1 MKVEVFIKH
10 PTTNRWEV
18 IDLFDDESINLSF
31 KLKDLNDI
39 SKVFSTF
46 SQDFVVPASSNN
58 NRVFN
63 YYFNTS
69 LQRIR
74 ERGLDAK
81 IFVNDALFRTG
92 QIFVKQGKIEN
103 YKLTNYSIEFKTVI
117 AAIKDKIGDDKIGDV
132 IGDILNDEYS
142 MDWSSQSVYDK
153 IVTLDGEPNKDLLVP
168 LVSINRVWS
177 YNDGTS
183 SDIKVPANG
192 INKNELRPAIK
203 LSVILDL
210 LFNHYGLDVD
220 FPIKSTNTFSK
231 LYMWLNGKS
240 GDDSDYNLSK
250 TTLFFNQP
258 FNPYLSSN
266 RYFFSVDTTPEGY
279 LKVTDTGASFNANRT
294 FVFVP
299 ELLNIKNPE
308 TNATYDKKAK
318 LILTEIETGLSQK
331 IDGVIWGTTMQFKF
345 NIAQKTAGT
354 VRTYKLDVEFEDSL
368 TYSKIYCTTS
378 ATLSITEGLSQNALL
393 STNNPGAT
401 PTVKFNMKFVLGEWK
416 VIDLLSSIFKT
427 FNIRVVEDYDNFSMR
442 WLTPNEFY
450 SEFGIKDIN
459 QYTDVSEYT
468 IVPSTQYKQIQ
479 FKHND
484 EGYFR
489 NKEYKALVNKDYGSE
504 AFKSTDTT
512 LNETYSVETKFS
524 IMNWFIMNGTT
535 LKTSYGFGS
544 VGSPHNPSTPT
555 IFYNEG
561 FEVIRNSEDTQNVDF
576 RFKIPSPSN
585 PNFTNQLAGYIKF
598 GNQDTIGVNYSNSIT
613 FDIDINPVNNNPML
627 KSLYAN
633 YYAQDIE
640 RLYLP
645 NANYYNFEGYLNLD
659 GVINF
664 SMQEFLNIEDNI
676 YTIEEAN
683 IDITTGQF
691 KFKLLNYLNNIE
703 TIEQEYP
710 PEPFTFYANGGAS
723 EINGGVNVDGDY
735 SYIIDTY
742 EIQYRKQGDTI
753 WSSVVS
759 LSYVP
764 NISQTYTINPVT
776 PSGLYDVRC
785 RTIAKSSFGTV
796 SGWKY
801 VYNVNVTNVAPDI
814 NVLGGIG
821 GLMKIDGSINL
832 DNNYSGIVDYYQ
844 IQYKKQTNSTWI
856 STNDLTYIP
865 LSSQTFTINSVTPSG
880 LYDIRARTVTFNS
893 EYGNWKYAT
902 NISVTGFVPVEG
914 IPINISDRPIK
925 YDPCKFF
932 PPTKNVKPWNP
943 IRVNP
948 VFSPVEFDLIDVDTQ
963 LYLDEELTQAYIP
976 SGTFKTTIGSI
987 DGTKVLDANLS
998 LDGVVSV
1005 KRPCNISP
1013 VKVKLKDFA
1022 FNSLEEITLENFQ
1035 TTPTVEL
1042 WTDKSL
1048 RVNSRFFLD
1057 SNLESPA
1064 TEIVNKFNG
1073 KVMAAWFN
1081 IEPTDVRAFKVNGN
1095 MVANLAEPVNFK
1107 VPETEGRG

>member
-1 MKVEVFIKH
+1 MPKVDIYVKH
-10 PTTNRWEV
+10 PTTNKWD
-18 IDLFDDESINLSF
+18 ILDLFEDESINLSF

-46 SQDFVVPASSNN
+46 SQDFVVPASNN
-58 NRVFN
+58 NNKTFN
-63 YYFNTS
+63 YFFTTT
-69 LQRIR
+69 LQRVR
-74 ERGLDAK
+74 ERGLEAK
-81 IFVNDALFRTG
+81 IYVNDALFRTG
-92 QIFVKQGKIEN
+92 QIIIKQGKYEH
-103 YKLTNYSIEFKTVI
+103 YKLTSYSIEFKTVI
-117 AAIKDKIGDDKIGDV
+117 GAIKDKIGDDKLSDV
-132 IGDILNDEYS
+132 IGDVLNNNFS

-153 IVTLDGEPNKDLLVP
+153 IVTLDGQPNKDLLVP

-210 LFNHYGLDVD
+210 LFNHYDMDVD
-220 FPIKSTNTFSK
+220 FPLKTTNAFSK

-240 GDDSDYNLSK
+240 EDDSEFNLSK

-266 RYFFSVDTTPEGY
+266 KYFFDVTTTTQGY

-318 LILTEIETGLSQK
+318 LILTEIETGLSQT

-368 TYSKIYCTTS
+368 SYSSVYCTTS
-378 ATLSITEGLSQNALL
+378 ATLSISEGLSQNALL

-401 PTVKFNMKFVLGEWK
+401 PTVKFNIKFVLGEWK
-416 VIDLLSSIFKT
+416 VIDLFSSIFKM
-427 FNIRVVEDYDNFSMR
+427 FNIRVVEDYNNFSMR
-442 WLTPNEFY
+442 WLTPIEFY
-450 SEFGIKDIN
+450 SQFGIKNIN
-459 QYTDVSEYT
+459 KYTDVSEYT
-468 IVPSTQYKQIQ
+468 IAPSTQYKQIQ

-504 AFKSTDTT
+504 IFKSTDTT

-561 FEVIRNSEDTQNVDF
+561 FSIIRNSEDTQNVDF

-598 GNQDTIGVNYSNSIT
+598 GNQDSTGINYTNSVT

-645 NANYYNFEGYLNLD
+645 NANYYNFEGYLNLS
-659 GVINF
+659 GIINF
-664 SMQEFLNIEDNI
+664 SMQEFLNIEDNV

-703 TIEQEYP
+703 TITPIYP
-710 PEPFTFYANGGAS
+710 PEINAFFADGGYRKLS
-723 EINGGVNVDGDY
+723 GGVNTNTENMDIV
-735 SYIIDTY
+735 SHY
-742 EIQYRKQGDTI
+742 EIQYRRQGDNNWTTG
-753 WSSVVS
+753 
-759 LSYVP
+759 LNLPFVP
-764 NISQTYTINPVT
+764 FVSQTWEILNVAPA
-776 PSGLYDVRC
+776 GLYDVRC
-785 RTIAKSSFGTV
+785 RTVSFDGLT
-796 SGWKY
+796 SGW
-801 VYNVNVTNVAPDI
+801 A
-814 NVLGGIG
+814 
-821 GLMKIDGSINL
+821 
-832 DNNYSGIVDYYQ
+832 
-844 IQYKKQTNSTWI
+844 
-856 STNDLTYIP
+856 
-865 LSSQTFTINSVTPSG
+865 
-880 LYDIRARTVTFNS
+880 YD
-893 EYGNWKYAT
+893 YGN
-902 NISVTGFVPVEG
+902 NVTGFIPVEG
-914 IPINISDRPIK
+914 IPINIGDSPIK
-925 YDPCKFF
+925 YDPCAFF
-932 PPTKNVKPWNP
+932 PPTKIVKPWNP

-948 VFSPVEFDLIDVDTQ
+948 VFSPVEFDLIDVGTE
-963 LYLDEELTQAYIP
+963 LFLDKELTQKYIP
-976 SGTFKTTIGSI
+976 SGTFKTSLGTI
-987 DGTKVLDANLS
+987 DGLKVLDTALT
-998 LDGVVSV
+998 LDGVISI
-1005 KRPCNISP
+1005 KKPCNISP
-1013 VKVKLKDFA
+1013 VKIKIKNQPFESIGSINRERWELA
-1022 FNSLEEITLENFQ
+1022 
-1035 TTPTVEL
+1035 PTVEL

-1048 RVNSRFFLD
+1048 RLTSKFYLDEGLTIPANEITSRF
-1057 SNLESPA
+1057 N
-1064 TEIVNKFNG
+1064 NQ
-1073 KVMAAWFN
+1073 VMSAWFD
-1081 IEPTDVRAFKVNGN
+1081 IEPTDVRAFRVREGMVIDLPEPIDFEVTPPMESNYIVIDRNIPFEKASDACQAFNSSWGGYLVNGYYQEDFIGEGVQLYEDPEFTTPLTFPYPQWLPMTN
-1095 MVANLAEPVNFK
+1095 NTVKSSIQIANGGTVMSYG
-1107 VPETEGRG
+1107 VC